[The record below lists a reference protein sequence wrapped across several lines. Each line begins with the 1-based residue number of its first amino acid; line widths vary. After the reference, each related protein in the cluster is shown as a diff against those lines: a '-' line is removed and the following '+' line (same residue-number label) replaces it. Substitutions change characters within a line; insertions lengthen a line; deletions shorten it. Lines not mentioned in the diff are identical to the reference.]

1 MTTQGQQRFEAN
13 SLTLTILTT
22 SDLHS
27 SYFPKHNTYNYS
39 GPQPC
44 GGLGQRVT
52 LLKQLRSRYPHLLLF
67 DCGDSCAGTIFYEE
81 YYGETDVLLFQLL
94 DYTAISLGNH
104 DAEKGKDNLFKQM
117 QKISDKIPILCSNL
131 IDNSTSQLLFQ
142 DFHLVILENNFKV
155 GIFGILG
162 SGAFHCMEPDFQQ
175 QVTFLSLQEVYQRV
189 GQHLKLTEQ
198 CDLVI
203 CLSHSGDVED
213 SELTQLPF
221 VDILYGGHTH
231 KTYKEEAVVIPN
243 GLLNGIGGTIWHQ
256 PPALGSAFSRTEVS
270 LHKPTLTTP
279 ATLELLSSGLEWVDP
294 STIPEDKEIM
304 EWLNLNYADR
314 LQDKLEKGLA
324 RCEVDWLVRDA
335 EKMTKGNSLLGKFI
349 AHFVADTMGTPIG
362 LVNRGGIKTGFQHG
376 ELITYSKA
384 AEVLGNNNRI
394 MSIEIKGIL
403 LTSLLHT
410 VLPTGEYQF
419 YGLEY
424 NSPPSPSME
433 STSATAPVS
442 ETDPSVEIPPRGNL
456 QVNGEE
462 VLEHEWYQISM
473 VDYMWKLA
481 LLRRERYFPDFDDT
495 VHGDI
500 HDMYRVIS
508 SRSLYWQ
515 EDFAGHLE
523 KIGILS
529 LETLLHLHDT
539 PISDDSCSIG
549 DNLLN

>member
-1 MTTQGQQRFEAN
+1 MTESTAAA
-13 SLTLTILTT
+13 SISVTILTT

-27 SYFPKHNTYNYS
+27 SYYPKHNPYNYS

-44 GGLGQRVT
+44 GGLGQRMT
-52 LLKQLRSRYPHLLLF
+52 LLKHLRSIHPHVLLF

-81 YYGETDVLLFQLL
+81 YYGETDVLLFQLM

-104 DAEKGKDNLFKQM
+104 DAEKGKENLFEQM
-117 QKISDKIPILCSNL
+117 NKISNKIPILCSNL
-131 IDNSTSQLLFQ
+131 LDQKTSQLLFRNY
-142 DFHLVILENNFKV
+142 HLVILEDNFKI

-162 SGAFHCMEPDFQQ
+162 MGAFQCMEPDFQQ
-175 QVTFLSLQEVYQRV
+175 QVTFLPPQEIYQQI
-189 GQHLKLTEQ
+189 GQHLKINEQ

-203 CLSHSGDVED
+203 CLSHSGEVED
-213 SELTQLPF
+213 SELAQLPF

-231 KTYKEEAVVIPN
+231 KTYKEEAIIIPN
-243 GLLNGIGGTIWHQ
+243 GLMNGIGGTIWHQ
-256 PPALGSAFSRTEVS
+256 PPALGSAFTRTQVS
-270 LHKPTLTTP
+270 LHKQTTLTTTTTTTT
-279 ATLELLSSGLEWVDP
+279 TLELVSSGLEWVDP
-294 STIPEDKEIM
+294 STIPEDEEIM
-304 EWLNLNYADR
+304 KWLNVNYANN
-314 LQDKLEKGLA
+314 LQDKLEKELA

-335 EKMTKGNSLLGKFI
+335 EKMTNGNSLLGKFI
-349 AHFVADTMGTPIG
+349 AHFVADTMGTSIG
-362 LVNRGGIKTGFQHG
+362 LVNRGGIKSGFHHG
-376 ELITYSKA
+376 ERITYGKA

-403 LTSLLHT
+403 LTSLLHS

-419 YGLEY
+419 YGLDYFITLDETTTTDETLVGDDTISPRGTS
-424 NSPPSPSME
+424 NSIP
-433 STSATAPVS
+433 
-442 ETDPSVEIPPRGNL
+442 PPRGRL
-456 QVNGEE
+456 QVKGEE
-462 VLEHEWYQISM
+462 VVGHEWYQISM

-508 SRSLYWQ
+508 YRSLYWQ

-529 LETLLHLHDT
+529 LETLIHLHDG
-539 PISDDSCSIG
+539 DD
-549 DNLLN
+549 DNSESPT